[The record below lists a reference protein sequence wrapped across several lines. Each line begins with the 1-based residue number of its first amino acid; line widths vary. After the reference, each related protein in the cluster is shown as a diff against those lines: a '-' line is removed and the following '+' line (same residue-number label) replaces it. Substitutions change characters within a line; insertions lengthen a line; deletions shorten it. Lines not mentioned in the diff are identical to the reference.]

1 MIIRIQKASA
11 LLKPLLRQ
19 ASYSKKGKSAN
30 QQKVRRKHYIK
41 PLPGIMK
48 VLVIIIKSIKCRYF
62 QNENIC
68 YQNTDSRMLGRVF
81 LRLSKLKLYSTYLNF
96 SSFPEALY

>member
-81 LRLSKLKLYSTYLNF
+81 FTVVEIETLFNISKFFKF
-96 SSFPEALY
+96 S